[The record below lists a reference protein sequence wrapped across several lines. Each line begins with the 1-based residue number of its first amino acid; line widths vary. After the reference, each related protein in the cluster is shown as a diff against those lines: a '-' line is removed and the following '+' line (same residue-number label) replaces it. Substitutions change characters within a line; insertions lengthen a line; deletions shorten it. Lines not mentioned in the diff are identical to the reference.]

1 MIMEDDREEGAFGS
15 KICDLSDRGSFP
27 IEELLCELEPLVEE
41 EFCLLSPGEDI
52 LDKLE
57 GRGTPMLVEEW

>member
-1 MIMEDDREEGAFGS
+1 MEDDREEGALGS
-15 KICDLSDRGSFP
+15 RICDLNDRGSLP
-27 IEELLCELEPLVEE
+27 NEELLCELDPLVAEE
-41 EFCLLSPGEDI
+41 LALLSPGEDI